1 MWNAVES
8 YTYFVCV
15 CVSLKESRVYWK
27 LSMKCLQ
34 AMNETKWNV
43 AKKNVRWTSE
53 RAKSGI
59 ERRCTLGAILYC
71 EWFFRAR
78 ERKTSGVSCCV
89 HEIWQLFEVL
99 KHQFSTMSTP
109 HFKHLYVCAAINS
122 LRIRLEA
129 FRKCSFVLLAKKNLN
144 QLVFSVVPHTHTHS
158 HIYVYV
164 YIKKQN
170 ADIHNIKNK
179 ATNNTKRRR
188 KNEERQKVKEWKNQK
203 KFTMKFTNEFTIW
216 MWTIYGILVL
226 NWFDFRTAT

>member
-1 MWNAVES
+1 MPEEWQLAVVRVLIHHTHDDDFTCDACVPIIPSTFFNSGSSTVILTQMWNAVES

-59 ERRCTLGAILYC
+59 ERRCTLGAVLYC

-129 FRKCSFVLLAKKNLN
+129 FRKCSFVLLAK
-144 QLVFSVVPHTHTHS
+144 
-158 HIYVYV
+158 
-164 YIKKQN
+164 
-170 ADIHNIKNK
+170 
-179 ATNNTKRRR
+179 
-188 KNEERQKVKEWKNQK
+188 
-203 KFTMKFTNEFTIW
+203 
-216 MWTIYGILVL
+216 
-226 NWFDFRTAT
+226 RTWIN